1 MPPSKV
7 RLSCSLGARPLR
19 AMLFV
24 AHRAAMLDSYSPPAQ
39 NGPSLP
45 HRHHFRVL
53 KVCQLAPAPSCS
65 DSAADLPSAGQA
77 ASQPYWS
84 QGTQRRPVT
93 VAARV
98 THTVHNVQTRTAH
111 LQARPC
117 AAQTARPW
125 GSWSCSPARAWR
137 CRRPRWSRGTSGR
150 AWRPRSTRSARA
162 WSAGCWTPRCSAAWC
177 CCCFGAARSRPRRRW
192 ETACVACLSICDGP
206 PVLL

>member
-19 AMLFV
+19 AMLSV

-137 CRRPRWSRGTSGR
+137 CRRPRWSRGSLVLLLLWGR
-150 AWRPRSTRSARA
+150 ALEAASQVGDCLCCLPQHLRWSTGSTMMQCG
-162 WSAGCWTPRCSAAWC
+162 AGALGRMRQHA
-177 CCCFGAARSRPRRRW
+177 
-192 ETACVACLSICDGP
+192 
-206 PVLL
+206 